1 MIYGGNG
8 TAAAVDDEGDLSLNG
23 RARDADVIL
32 GDNANIIRL
41 VGVNGVNAGAFLS
54 FGYAVEGTA
63 EIIVR
68 GARELAVAGQARAVQ
83 ELGRGIADGAGD
95 AALKFGP
102 IMATKM
108 MCPPPLMSLES
119 AFQNVIG
126 RTAGFKLDGDKLR
139 LINGSNTV
147 LATFTRK
154 N

>member
-1 MIYGGNG
+1 MN
-8 TAAAVDDEGDLSLNG
+8 
-23 RARDADVIL
+23 R
-32 GDNANIIRL
+32 
-41 VGVNGVNAGAFLS
+41 
-54 FGYAVEGTA
+54 
-63 EIIVR
+63 IIVLAVVA
-68 GARELAVAGQARAVQ
+68 GLCLLGPGSAASLTGKWQLASLEDVPSFDATKTELAFQPGGRVAMTVGCNRMSATAS
-83 ELGRGIADGAGD
+83 IGD